1 MQDNRP
7 AESETTQRF
16 QILSLDGGG
25 IRGLYPAAVLAGLER
40 LLGKPIVD
48 YFDLIAGTSTGG
60 LIALGLGAGM
70 TPSEIVQFYVDDG
83 PRIFRNPARLR
94 TALHLVRRKYSEAPR
109 QKAFQ
114 KVFAGRTM
122 HDSAKRLLI
131 PAYDLDKGRV
141 HIFKTRHHTRLVND
155 WTVPMWEVAMATT
168 AAPTY
173 FPMYRLADARIR
185 LADGGVWANNPVALA
200 VAEARS
206 MLDVPLDHVRV
217 LSLGTTSTVA
227 NNPARLNS
235 GGGLQWLRGNTLV
248 DVLLR
253 GQSSGATGLAQ
264 HLVGHA
270 NLLRHDIDVP
280 DEFCH
285 LDRTDAER
293 LLSLAA
299 GDSRDLSRQ
308 FSDLL
313 GDHTAAAFTPV
324 PPP

>member
-1 MQDNRP
+1 MDR
-7 AESETTQRF
+7 RF

-25 IRGLYPAAVLAGLER
+25 IRGLYPAAVLAGLEA
-40 LLGKPIVD
+40 LLAKPIVE

-60 LIALGLGAGM
+60 LIALSLGAGI
-70 TPSEIVQFYVDDG
+70 PPRQIVQFYVDDG
-83 PRIFRNPARLR
+83 PRIFRNHGGIR
-94 TALHLVRRKYSEAPR
+94 TALHLVARKYSDIPR
-109 QKAFQ
+109 KKAFQ
-114 KVFAGRTM
+114 QVFAGRTM
-122 HDSAKRLLI
+122 NDSTKRLLI

-141 HIFKTRHHTRLVND
+141 HLFKTRHHERLVND
-155 WTVPMWEVAMATT
+155 WRIPMWEVAMATT

-173 FPMYRLADARIR
+173 FPMYRLSENGIR

-206 MLDVPLDHVRV
+206 MLGVSLEDVRV

-227 NNPARLNS
+227 NNPSRLD
-235 GGGLQWLRGNTLV
+235 GGGCLQWLRGNSLV

-280 DEFCH
+280 EEFCR
-285 LDRTDAER
+285 LDKTDSQR

-299 GDSRDLSRQ
+299 GDSRDLSRE
-308 FSDLL
+308 FSAHF
-313 GDHTAAAFTPV
+313 GDHTAAAFTPA